1 VRHAPAAN
9 WRGFGIRADL
19 VRQPKQAPPTREP
32 AWRAITNGGNMS
44 RIKLLAAALSA
55 VSIAA
60 SSVAP
65 MPAQA
70 QATAPA
76 APQTPAPPPPASPYG
91 APISFTAAKKAM
103 AAAEAEALKNKWN
116 VAIAIVD
123 TTGALVMFQRFD
135 NTSVAVAGIAEGK
148 ARTALEF
155 RRPTKSLQDTIAGGG
170 VGLRMLAL
178 HNATPLEG
186 GVPVVVEGKTIGAI
200 GVSGVT
206 SEQDAQIAKAGADS
220 LVQ

>member
-1 VRHAPAAN
+1 
-9 WRGFGIRADL
+9 
-19 VRQPKQAPPTREP
+19 
-32 AWRAITNGGNMS
+32 MS